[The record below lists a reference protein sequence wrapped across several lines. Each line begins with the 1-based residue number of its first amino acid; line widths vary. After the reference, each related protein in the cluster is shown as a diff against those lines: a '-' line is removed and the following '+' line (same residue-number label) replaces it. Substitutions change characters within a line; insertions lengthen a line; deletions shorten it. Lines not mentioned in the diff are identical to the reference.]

1 MSEQPARRS
10 EHLKRR
16 GLGQRWAERH
26 AHAHGLG
33 NPHTAHWKWGR
44 SRALRQQV
52 FVWLS
57 ITIVVTA
64 VTVGL
69 VFKIGGKGRGPF
81 DWDWESA
88 QALLAG
94 RFERAWD
101 DPSDRNQFAANLA
114 QLGGAGVRLTDQAGA
129 VLYASGPE
137 CTQSPIQLPI
147 RRGTQTLGH
156 ATLCFGEGR
165 GHFAGTGLIA
175 LFVALAVLWGAAAK
189 LARRITQPLSQLI
202 AVTREMGSGNLA
214 ARVRLGRHGSGEL
227 KVLAD
232 SVNDMGRRIERQ
244 LKDQRELL
252 AVVSHEVRSP
262 LARIR
267 VCSELLRADAEG
279 RDGSARALDMLDQE
293 VAEVDALLGKLLA
306 HSRLDFEAL
315 SKTAVLP
322 AELMTHAMK
331 RHSLGPE
338 ALRDDVGNVTLAAD
352 VTLLARALDNVL
364 DNAERHGRAPLRC
377 AVRLASASEQV
388 GGKPAVVFVVRDH
401 GGGFSA
407 EALPRVF
414 DAFYRTGE
422 AQGAAAA
429 GLGLGLSLVK
439 RIALAHGGTAWAMN
453 HPDGGASVAF
463 SVALESAAAAAT

>member
-1 MSEQPARRS
+1 MSEPPARGS
-10 EHLKRR
+10 ERPKRR
-16 GLGQRWAERH
+16 GLRQRWAERH
-26 AHAHGLG
+26 EHVHGLGQAHGLG
-33 NPHTAHWKWGR
+33 HTRTAHWRWGR
-44 SRALRQQV
+44 SRALRQQL

-101 DPSDRNQFAANLA
+101 DPNDRNQFAAHLA
-114 QLGGAGVRLTDQAGA
+114 KVGGSGVRLTDPAGA

-137 CTQSPIQLPI
+137 CTQPVEIPIQ
-147 RRGTQTLGH
+147 RGTQTLGH
-156 ATLCFGEGR
+156 AALCFGEGR

-175 LFVALAVLWGAAAK
+175 LFLALAVLWGAAAK

-267 VCSELLRADAEG
+267 VCSELIRADCEG
-279 RDGSARALDMLDQE
+279 RDGSTRALDMLEQE
-293 VAEVDALLGKLLA
+293 IAEVDALLGKLLA

-315 SKTAVLP
+315 SKTQVL
-322 AELMTHAMK
+322 AGELMTHAMK
-331 RHSLGPE
+331 RHTLDPE
-338 ALRDDVGNVTLAAD
+338 ALRDDVGSVTLSAD

-364 DNAERHGRAPLRC
+364 DNAERHGRAPLQC

-401 GGGFSA
+401 GNGFAA

-439 RIALAHGGTAWAMN
+439 RIALAHGGTAWATN
-453 HPDGGASVAF
+453 HPEGGASVAF
-463 SVALESAAAAAT
+463 SVAFEPG